1 MDNKV
6 KANVSMTM
14 SKVFSG
20 MNMNALKFLLPLW
33 ISPVSGTML
42 RCVFAAVI
50 FWIVSFF
57 SPSDKTTTFKT
68 KILLFVLG
76 AVLLYSYLLSFI
88 AGLNRTTPVSAS
100 IFSSLQ
106 PIWVFLIT
114 IVFFKQKA
122 TLMKVLGIV
131 IGLGGALLCIL
142 SQHSDDLASDPK
154 LGNLFCLISSVTYAV
169 YLIITSKVLKEISI
183 ITMLK
188 YTFSG
193 AAFSSIIA
201 VLFQGLDAPVL
212 SESFFSMPFLIFLF
226 VLVFPTVL
234 TNFLIPVG
242 LKYLSPTLVSIYGYL
257 VLVVATVISFSIGQD
272 RFHLGQLISII
283 MICSSVYLVEIA
295 DSKKTIN
302 ATKQK

>member
-1 MDNKV
+1 MNNNV

-33 ISPVSGTML
+33 ISPISGTML

-57 SPSDKTTTFKT
+57 SPRDKDATTKT
-68 KILLFVLG
+68 KLFLFLLG
-76 AVLLYSYLLSFI
+76 AMLLYCYLLSFI

-106 PIWVFLIT
+106 PIWVFLIM
-114 IVFFKQKA
+114 IIFFKQKA
-122 TLMKVLGIV
+122 TILKVSGII

-142 SQHSDDLASDPK
+142 TQHSDDLASDPK
-154 LGNLFCLISSVTYAV
+154 IGNLFCLISSVSYAI
-169 YLIITSKVLKEISI
+169 YLIVTSKVLKKISV

-201 VLFQGLDAPVL
+201 VSFEGLDAPVL
-212 SESFFSMPFLIFLF
+212 SESVFSAPFLIFLF
-226 VLVFPTVL
+226 VLIFPTVL
-234 TNFLIPVG
+234 TNFLIPIG
-242 LKYLSPTLVSIYGYL
+242 LKYLSPTLVSVYGYL
-257 VLVVATVISFSIGQD
+257 VLVVATIISFSIGQD
-272 RFHLGQLISII
+272 RFHITQLISIL

-295 DSKKTIN
+295 DSKKGIKT
-302 ATKQK
+302 TR